1 MKIRKGDEVLVIAGK
16 DKGKKGKVMRVF
28 SAEHGLLVEKIN
40 YQTVYLRK
48 SQDNPKGGIS
58 KVEGKLHV
66 SNVKLICP
74 RSGKP
79 TRVGYSRLADGTKQ
93 RLAKKS
99 GEVF

>member
-1 MKIRKGDEVLVIAGK
+1 MKIKKNDEVIVIAGK
-16 DKGKKGKVMRVF
+16 DRGKKGKVMRVF
-28 SAEHGLLVEKIN
+28 VDKQAVLVEKIN

-58 KVEGKLHV
+58 KIESKIHI
-66 SNVKLICP
+66 SNVKLVCP

>member
-28 SAEHGLLVEKIN
+28 STKQGLLVEKIN

-58 KVEGKLHV
+58 KIEGKLHV

>member
-1 MKIRKGDEVLVIAGK
+1 MKIRKDDEVLVIAGK

-28 SAEHGLLVEKIN
+28 AAQQSLLVEKVN

-58 KVEGKLHV
+58 KIEGKLHV
-66 SNVKLICP
+66 SNVKLVCP

>member
-1 MKIRKGDEVLVIAGK
+1 MKIKKNDEVIVIAGK
-16 DKGKKGKVMRVF
+16 DRGKKGKVMRVF
-28 SAEHGLLVEKIN
+28 SAQQALLVEKIN

-48 SQDNPKGGIS
+48 SQDNPKGAIS
-58 KVEGKLHV
+58 KIEAKIHL

-99 GEVF
+99 GELF

>member
-28 SAEHGLLVEKIN
+28 SAQQGLLVEKIN

>member
-1 MKIRKGDEVLVIAGK
+1 MKIRKDDEVLVIAGK

-28 SAEHGLLVEKIN
+28 AAEEALLVEKVN

-58 KVEGKLHV
+58 KIEGKLHV
-66 SNVKLICP
+66 SNVKLVCP

>member
-16 DKGKKGKVMRVF
+16 DRGKKGKVMRVF
-28 SAEHGLLVEKIN
+28 SGEQALLVEKIN

-58 KVEGKLHV
+58 KIEGKLHA
-66 SNVKLICP
+66 SNVKLVCP